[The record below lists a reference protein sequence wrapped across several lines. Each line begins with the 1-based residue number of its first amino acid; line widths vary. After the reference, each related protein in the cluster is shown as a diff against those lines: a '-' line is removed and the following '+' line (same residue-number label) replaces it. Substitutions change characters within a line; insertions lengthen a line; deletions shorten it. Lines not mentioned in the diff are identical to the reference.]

1 MRLLLIGMSH
11 KSAPVEIRE
20 KYAVEEVGPIL
31 SKLTKQEEIDE
42 AVAISTCNRV
52 EVIVSTRRM
61 EEARHTLVRCFHSD
75 LGGGFSLPDGSHLD
89 DHMYEYSDQ
98 DAVTHVFRVASSID
112 SMVVGEPQILGQMKE
127 AYRTAREIGSSGPLL
142 SRLYQRAFSTA
153 KRVKNETLIA
163 RRPVSVARVA
173 VELTRQ
179 IFESLESKSALM
191 IGAGEMI
198 EASLFALRREGLGD
212 CRVVNRTQSNAE
224 ELAIRFGATA
234 HGLDE
239 LDELLASSDIV
250 LSCIGATDAVLDLET
265 VTRALNHRPRR
276 PIFLIDMGVP
286 RNIDPDVNGV
296 ENVYLYDIDDLQQ
309 VAQANES
316 ERRRESQHAER
327 IVLEEQERFV
337 GWMVALQSV
346 PTIQHLRAR
355 AESIRQSELG
365 RALSRMDFDEAQ
377 QENIESLTRAIVN
390 KLLHPP
396 LSRLKAQTDREE
408 GLAVL
413 EEARALFALDDA
425 TAPGAEVDAVHR
437 VDTDDEIPE
446 ESGDSF
452 EPEDPA

>member
-1 MRLLLIGMSH
+1 MRLLLVGMSH
-11 KSAPVEIRE
+11 KSAPIEIRE
-20 KYAVEEVGPIL
+20 RYAVEEVGPIL
-31 SKLTKQEEIDE
+31 SKLTNQDEIDE

-52 EVIVSTRRM
+52 EVIVSTRRV
-61 EEARHTLVRCFHSD
+61 EAARHTLLRCFHSD
-75 LGGGFSLPDGSHLD
+75 LGGGISLPDGSHLD
-89 DHMYEYSDQ
+89 DHIYEYSDQ

-112 SMVVGEPQILGQMKE
+112 SMVVGEPQILGQMKD

-179 IFESLESKSALM
+179 IFENLESKSALM

-198 EASLFALRREGLGD
+198 EASLFALRREGLGE
-212 CRVVNRTQSNAE
+212 CRVANRTRSNAE
-224 ELAIRFGATA
+224 ELAVRFGATA

-239 LDELLASSDIV
+239 LEELLASSDIV
-250 LSCIGATDAVLDLET
+250 LSCIGATDVVLDSDS
-265 VTRALNHRPRR
+265 VIRALSHRRRR

-286 RNIDPDVNGV
+286 RNIDPDVNGL

-309 VAQANES
+309 VAQSNEA
-316 ERRRESQHAER
+316 ERQRESQQAER
-327 IVLEEQERFV
+327 IVIEEQERFV

-355 AESIRQSELG
+355 AESIRQAELG

-377 QENIESLTRAIVN
+377 QENIEGLTRAIVN

-396 LSRLKAQTDREE
+396 LSRLRAQTDREE

-413 EEARALFALDDA
+413 EEARALFALDDT
-425 TAPGAEVDAVHR
+425 TAPGSEVDGVYE
-437 VDTDDEIPE
+437 TSDEDERSE
-446 ESGDSF
+446 EPLDFF
-452 EPEDPA
+452 ETEDPE